1 MRGPGGYWLA
11 RFVFQRALA
20 LVYLIA
26 FLVALN
32 QFRPLLG
39 ERGLLPVPEYL
50 RLVSFRE
57 APSLFHFFPK
67 DTAFALA
74 AWVGIVFSSIALIGL
89 SDRYSTWFSMLV
101 WAVLW
106 ALYLSFVN
114 VGQTFYGFGWESILL
129 EIGFFTI
136 FLGARNV
143 APQAITL
150 WMLRWVLFRVMF
162 GAGLIK
168 LRGDP
173 CWRDWTCLDYHY
185 ETQPMPNPL
194 SWYFHWAPDWTHR
207 AGIGFNH
214 FAELIVPFGY
224 FAPQPVSSIAG
235 LLTIVFQGL
244 IMASGNLSWLNFLT
258 IVLAIPTLD
267 DRLFAWIPLRAP
279 ALRPPDSFLKVA
291 TIAVAML
298 VAYLSVN
305 PIRNMISRRQV
316 MNLNYNPL
324 HLVGTYGAFGSI
336 TRERYEVIVEGT
348 DEVVLTPS
356 TKWREYEFKGKPGDP
371 SRGPPQIAPY
381 HLRLDWL
388 MWFAAMSE
396 PYRHPWFVHF
406 LAKLLQG
413 DAATLS
419 LLRNNPFP
427 NEAPRW
433 VRAEL
438 YEYRFTTRDER
449 TSTGLWWK
457 RQRAGRYFPAVS
469 LNSPEFRDML
479 ERQGWW

>member
-11 RFVFQRALA
+11 RFAFQRGLA
-20 LVYLIA
+20 LVYLIG

-67 DTAFALA
+67 DAAFATA
-74 AWVGIVFSSIALIGL
+74 AWLGIVFSCIALAGL
-89 SDRYSTWFSMLV
+89 SDRFGTWVSMLV
-101 WAVLW
+101 WAMLW

-143 APQAITL
+143 APQVIVI

-194 SWYFHWAPDWTHR
+194 SWYFHWAPSWTHR

-267 DRLFAWIPLRAP
+267 DRLLAWIPLRAP
-279 ALRPPDSFLKVA
+279 ALRAPETFLKVA

-316 MNLNYNPL
+316 MNLSYNPL
-324 HLVGTYGAFGSI
+324 HLVGTYGAFGSV
-336 TRERYEVIVEGT
+336 TRARYEVIVEGT
-348 DEVVLTPS
+348 DEAALAPS

-371 SRGPPQIAPY
+371 GRSPPQIAPY

-396 PYRHPWFVHF
+396 YHQHPWFVHF

-413 DAATLS
+413 DRAALA
-419 LLRNNPFP
+419 LLRTNPFP

-438 YEYRFTTRDER
+438 YEYHFTSPEER
-449 TSTGLWWK
+449 RSTGRWWT

-469 LNSPEFRDML
+469 LHSPEFRDML